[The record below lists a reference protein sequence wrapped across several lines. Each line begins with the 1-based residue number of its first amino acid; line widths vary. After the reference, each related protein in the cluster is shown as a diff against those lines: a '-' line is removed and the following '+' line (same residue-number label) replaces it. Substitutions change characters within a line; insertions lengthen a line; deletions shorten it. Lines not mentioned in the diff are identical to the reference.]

1 MAFINLN
8 KIKNT
13 ILSSRY
19 SQIRKELDDTKKNLK
34 IAMDGIIKPPTA
46 DIRYRMGH
54 HVYGRYPYY
63 NRLYEMAYN
72 SDVLTAIQN
81 ALRREIFRNGYDLV
95 EAKKTDEETT
105 SSEEETE
112 PEEKITRKQILDFL
126 EDINENSQN
135 VTDVLFELE
144 DDFSVMD
151 DAFMLFIYTYEFGND
166 LKLVGKKLKQVQR
179 MDPRVTGL
187 VMNKYDRPGFDDDDK
202 ELFVCPLHR
211 ETLLEDK
218 SICNACGRQ
227 AYRAHFFIDYD
238 GKRLYYFKDEVV
250 FKSKY
255 RPSKRRGYPPIFTVW
270 TKTLS
275 LSGMDE
281 YIKALYVGQ
290 RPPKAGLFFKTSNQD
305 AITSAWDKVKQKAN
319 EHPHL
324 PIVMAVPDST
334 SGKGFVEFI
343 DFMKSLDEMQY
354 TEARQEMKRQI
365 GAVYGVEPLF
375 QGDMSQSGGL
385 NNEGLQITVTN
396 RAVEFGQGIYNTHF
410 LPKILEAMGAE
421 GWTLELNPSEEQDEA
436 ARLERQ
442 AVSLS
447 NGRLALDLG
456 LSAKYDKDIGE
467 VIIEEGNLELQE
479 TEGDGLFGPKDPE
492 SFRRTGSPAEQRLT
506 DKMILKLANQRP
518 PFTKLA
524 KVLEKEIS
532 KFIKIFKRKPTEK
545 ELKAK
550 IRNIKSNLAKELGDS
565 TTKLF
570 KKTYSDSVDKIGKEL
585 NVNFTFDKVDENA
598 LKAIATQPVL
608 SEAFEG
614 ISKDLSTKLNVIIKE
629 AFEDPKG
636 LSLQKIQEKIKDA
649 TSVSDFRAEQIS
661 RTETSLVA
669 SAARR
674 NSYKKA
680 DPEGEFIYKHVGPA
694 DLRTTF
700 TSKRIKARTKN
711 GVKWDRY
718 VEIVKEESSKEF
730 PTWKVD
736 PEWPLSHFS
745 SRHGFVRMVT
755 P

>member
-1 MAFINLN
+1 MAIFNFN

-13 ILSSRY
+13 ILSTRY
-19 SQIRKELDDTKKNLK
+19 SQIRKDLDETKKNLK

-46 DIRYRMGH
+46 DYHHRTGH
-54 HVYGRYPYY
+54 HLYARYPYY
-63 NRLYEMAYN
+63 NYLYEMAYN

-105 SSEEETE
+105 TSEEEIE

-126 EDINENSQN
+126 EDINENSQS

-151 DAFMLFIYTYEFGND
+151 DAFMLFIFTYEFSDD
-166 LKLVGKKLKQVQR
+166 LKLVGKKLKQVLR

-187 VMNKYDRPGFDDDDK
+187 VINKYDRPGYDDDDK
-202 ELFVCPLHR
+202 ELFVCPVHR
-211 ETLLEDK
+211 ESLLEDNNK
-218 SICNACGRQ
+218 CSNCGRQ

-238 GKRLYYFKDEVV
+238 GKRLYYFKYEVV

-290 RPPKAGLFFKTSNQD
+290 RPPKAGLFFKTPNQD
-305 AITSAWDKVKQKAN
+305 AITKAWDTVKQKSN

-343 DFMKSLDEMQY
+343 DFMKGLDEMQY

-396 RAVEFGQGIYNTHF
+396 RAVEFGQGIYNTSF

-421 GWTLELNPSEEQDEA
+421 GWTLVLNPSEEQDEA

-442 AVSLS
+442 GVSLS

-456 LSAKYDKDIGE
+456 LDAKYDKDIGE
-467 VIIEEGNLELQE
+467 VVIEEGELELQE
-479 TEGDGLFGPKDPE
+479 TEGGGLFGPEEPE

-570 KKTYSDSVDKIGKEL
+570 KKTYSDSVDKIGREL
-585 NVNFTFDKVDENA
+585 SVDFTFDKVDDNA
-598 LKAIATQPVL
+598 LKALATQPVL
-608 SEAFEG
+608 TEAFEG
-614 ISKDLSTKLNVIIKE
+614 ISKDLSNKLNVIIKE

-649 TSVSDFRAEQIS
+649 TSVSDFRAEEIA
-661 RTETSLVA
+661 RTETSKVSA
-669 SAARR
+669 AARR
-674 NSYKKA
+674 TSYKKA
-680 DPEGEFIYKHVGPA
+680 DPEDEFKFKWIGPA
-694 DLRTTF
+694 DNRTTD
-700 TSKRIKARTKN
+700 TSKRIKARTKE
-711 GVKWDRY
+711 GVSWDNLIK
-718 VEIVKEESSKEF
+718 IVTEESEKDF
-730 PTWKVD
+730 PKWTVD
-736 PEWPLSHFS
+736 KDFPVSHFS
-745 SRHGFVRMVT
+745 SRHLFVRSV
-755 P
+755 